1 MARATL
7 VGSLF
12 TAAIHAARIVEAL
25 IEHFI
30 LGASILSAA
39 EPLCGT
45 ATQLDYMVEVLT
57 AANVM
62 NATGENSEGIEGVSE
77 MLEGLQKYSKP
88 NPQGVVALPVNS

>member
-1 MARATL
+1 MAL
-7 VGSLF
+7 M
-12 TAAIHAARIVEAL
+12 
-25 IEHFI
+25 EHFI

-45 ATQLDYMVEVLT
+45 AIQLDYMVEVLT

-77 MLEGLQKYSKP
+77 MLEGLQKYSKR
-88 NPQGVVALPVNS
+88 NPRGVVALPVNSRRSLLMPSMQKARQQAATL